1 MIGVKIPGVSNPP
14 DLALASWLDALER
27 RHLASLTFAEVRR
40 ALQALS
46 AWYVERR
53 REMKPGTPLDSAGKR
68 AAFAL
73 FYGPLHFLTVRRIV
87 REIGA
92 QQPAPSRILDL
103 GCGTGVA
110 GAAWALES
118 AGRPALSGVDRNG
131 WAAAEARWSW
141 ERLGLSGSARRG
153 EITRLRLPGRE
164 AAIVAA
170 YAVNELAER
179 EREPLLGRLIEA
191 SRHGARLLIVEPIA
205 RRAVPWWGS
214 WSAAFEE
221 RGGRADEWRFETALP
236 PLLERLDRAAGLD
249 HRELTAR
256 SLYLSG

>member
-1 MIGVKIPGVSNPP
+1 M
-14 DLALASWLDALER
+14 
-27 RHLASLTFAEVRR
+27 TFPEVRR

-53 REMKPGTPLDSAGKR
+53 REMQPGTPLDSAGKR

-87 REIGA
+87 RETGA
-92 QQPAPSRILDL
+92 HRPAPTRILDL

-118 AGRPALSGVDRNG
+118 GGRPVLSGVDRNR
-131 WAAAEARWSW
+131 WAAAEACWSW
-141 ERLGLSGSARRG
+141 ERLGLSGNARRG
-153 EITRLRLPGRE
+153 ELGRLRLPGRE

-170 YAVNELAER
+170 YAVNELAEL
-179 EREPLLGRLIEA
+179 ERASLLSRLLEA
-191 SRHGARLLIVEPIA
+191 SRRGARVLIVEPIA
-205 RRAVPWWGS
+205 RRAAPWWES
-214 WSAAFEE
+214 WAAAFEE
-221 RGGRADEWRFETALP
+221 RGGRADEWRFEAALP
-236 PLLERLDRAAGLD
+236 ALLERLDRAAGLD

-256 SLYLSG
+256 SLYLPG